1 MLSAPPAVS
10 RWSIGLRSPVAG
22 TGGRVGRLTRTMPNT
37 TLQTRARGELP
48 RVGRGSHSTELIEAY
63 WKDIEHFRP
72 LSRAEETALVRRA
85 RGGDESAA
93 QALVTAN
100 LRFVVS
106 VAKRYNNYGLSFP
119 ELISEGNYGLLEAAK
134 RFDETRGFKFITY
147 AVWWIRQAIL
157 KALAEGSKA
166 ARPPMSQVNDLQKVE
181 RTSASLTQKLGRIPS
196 TEELAEEAHISL
208 GRTRN
213 ALELSRAD
221 LSLDAPV
228 YGEDGSLQSL
238 FAGIGE
244 SFEIVMEQEDLNSA
258 LRDCFNILDERED
271 LILRSYFGLED
282 DRPMT
287 LEQIGG
293 VLGLTRERV
302 RQLRDRAL
310 QKVRT
315 EYGDL
320 LLELSS
326 N

>member
-1 MLSAPPAVS
+1 MPAD
-10 RWSIGLRSPVAG
+10 
-22 TGGRVGRLTRTMPNT
+22 T
-37 TLQTRARGELP
+37 TLSPTSREGVTTDLVE
-48 RVGRGSHSTELIEAY
+48 SY
-63 WKDIEHFRP
+63 WRDIRNYEP
-72 LSRAEETALVRRA
+72 LSRAEEAQLVRRA
-85 RGGDESAA
+85 RAGDTAA
-93 QALVTAN
+93 ADAMVTAN
-100 LRFVVS
+100 LRFVVT
-106 VAKRYNNYGLSFP
+106 VAKKYTSYGMSFS
-119 ELISEGNYGLLEAAK
+119 ELIAEGNCGLLEAVK

-181 RTSASLTQKLGRIPS
+181 RTSTSLTQKLGRIPS
-196 TEELAEEAHISL
+196 TEERAEEACISL

-244 SFEIVMEQEDLNSA
+244 SFEVVMEQEDLNSA

-287 LEQIGG
+287 LEQIGR